1 MGTAPEKK
9 STATLYRPTQER
21 KINKI
26 LSHFFFF
33 FTCRGMFSDSKKEEK
48 KNIWATKY
56 KTIGNDL
63 FGRPFYLTCCFV
75 SFLNVRNHHHK

>member
-9 STATLYRPTQER
+9 
-21 KINKI
+21 KH
-26 LSHFFFF
+26 SHPLPAHPREKNQQDFVTFLFF